1 MPASTFNRVDLPVPL
16 PPTRPVRS
24 SGVMSQLASS
34 KRSFGPKRLPAEES
48 WSICFYF
55 RISSGLEEDQGAC
68 CCIKSRHMMKATRG
82 EGVGKVSV
90 EDELDETAQVPGRKR
105 RKPIFPLWLSRLGAV
120 VLMLLVVLLAVGEYV
135 AHNAE
140 PMLRRRVIA
149 NLEERFHSPVELDAL
164 HLSLLHGLQVSGSGL
179 RILYLAGPERPD
191 AHPENAQPM
200 ISVNS
205 FQFRS
210 GVRELFEPTM
220 RVVTV
225 YVQGMTLNIP
235 PKQEGRPLIQ
245 KDDPK
250 RKGQPRIGLVVDK
263 IICSDV
269 TLSIETN
276 KPGKS
281 PLVFDIRNVT
291 LRDVGAKKP
300 LVFVASL
307 VNPKPVGN
315 ILSTGHFGPWQGD
328 NPRDTPIDGTY
339 EFRGADLD
347 TIKGLG
353 GILSSTGSFSGAL
366 GQIGVSG
373 STETPDFSLDV
384 SEHKVALHTDYQAI
398 VDGTT
403 GDTTLTSVRATFLNT
418 VLLAKGSIL
427 RSGDKPGGALGGLPG
442 DSGPHIPG
450 HDIELAVSSNQ
461 ARVEDILRLGA
472 KSSPPLMRGA
482 LTLNTKLSIPPGQ
495 VSVSKKMRL
504 QGTFTI
510 HGATFSNAHWQE
522 TVDKLSE
529 RAQGHP
535 KQANPV
541 DAQVVASQMGGSF
554 ALANQVLHV
563 PDLNYQMP
571 GAQVHLVGD
580 YSLNGE
586 TFEFAGTARTDA
598 TASQMLTGWKSLVA
612 KPFDGLLKKN
622 GAGVEVPIKVSG
634 TKSDPK
640 FGVDLDKMG
649 LGFLSKHKDQPAS
662 AKDQP
667 ASAKEQPAPASSEKP

>member
-1 MPASTFNRVDLPVPL
+1 MKTTEQERVAE
-16 PPTRPVRS
+16 
-24 SGVMSQLASS
+24 SGVDDD
-34 KRSFGPKRLPAEES
+34 
-48 WSICFYF
+48 
-55 RISSGLEEDQGAC
+55 SGAKE
-68 CCIKSRHMMKATRG
+68 AT
-82 EGVGKVSV
+82 
-90 EDELDETAQVPGRKR
+90 TAKR

-120 VLMLLVVLLAVGEYV
+120 VLVLLAVLLVAGEYV

-179 RILYLAGPERPD
+179 RILYLAGPNRPD

-200 ISVNS
+200 ISVSS
-205 FQFRS
+205 FEFRS

-220 RVVTV
+220 RIVTV

-235 PKQEGRPLIQ
+235 PKQEGAPLIQ

-250 RKGQPRIGLVVDK
+250 KRGQPRIGLAVDK
-263 IICSDV
+263 IVCDDV

-281 PLVFDIRNVT
+281 PLVFDIQHLT
-291 LRDVGAKKP
+291 LRDVGPEKP
-300 LVFVASL
+300 MLFTASL
-307 VNPKPVGN
+307 VNPKPVGK

-339 EFRGADLD
+339 EFKDADLD

-353 GILSSTGSFSGAL
+353 GILSSTGSYSGAL
-366 GQIGVSG
+366 GQIAVSG

-403 GDTTLTSVRATFLNT
+403 GDTTLTSVHARFLNT
-418 VLLAKGSIL
+418 ALLAQGSVL
-427 RSGDKPGGALGGLPG
+427 RSGDLPGGALGALRG

-450 HDIELAVSSNQ
+450 HDIELTVLSNQ

-472 KSSPPLMRGA
+472 KSSPPLVRGA
-482 LTLNTKLSIPPGQ
+482 LTLNTKLSIPPGP
-495 VSVSKKMRL
+495 VSVSKKMKV
-504 QGTFTI
+504 QGTFAI
-510 HGATFSNAHWQE
+510 RGATFSNEHWQE
-522 TVDKLSE
+522 TVDKLSM

-535 KQANPV
+535 KQANVV
-541 DAQVVASQMGGSF
+541 DAQAVTSQMGGSF
-554 ALANQVLHV
+554 ALANQVLHISA
-563 PDLNYQMP
+563 LHYEMP
-571 GAQVHLVGD
+571 GAQVDVAGD

-586 TFEFAGTARTDA
+586 TFEFGGTVRTDA
-598 TASQMLTGWKSLVA
+598 TASQMLTGWKSVVV

-622 GAGVEVPIKVSG
+622 GAGLEVPIKVSG
-634 TKSDPK
+634 TRSEPK

-649 LGFLSKHKDQPAS
+649 LGFLAKHKDQPAGTRDQPAN

-667 ASAKEQPAPASSEKP
+667 APAANGKQ